1 MGFVLVNSYNM
12 RCSGRGPHFWPSSP
26 PKIISFLNLVEL
38 MTIYIFSTEHI
49 YFYFIRHAK
58 FGFLELESKE
68 NMSLRLPK
76 KKKKKTCHWEF
87 NTLNL
92 TTKINLPRKNRSLAA
107 LLP

>member
-12 RCSGRGPHFWPSSP
+12 RCIGRGPHFWPSSP

-68 NMSLRLPK
+68 KHVIEVTK
-76 KKKKKTCHWEF
+76 KKKKHVIG
-87 NTLNL
+87 NS
-92 TTKINLPRKNRSLAA
+92 IH
-107 LLP
+107 

>member
-1 MGFVLVNSYNM
+1 
-12 RCSGRGPHFWPSSP
+12 
-26 PKIISFLNLVEL
+26 

-76 KKKKKTCHWEF
+76 KKKKKNMSLGIQYTEPHH
-87 NTLNL
+87 
-92 TTKINLPRKNRSLAA
+92 KN
-107 LLP
+107 